1 MDDVLEYAR
10 VPVMIQS
17 YTKAQ
22 SYAKAMGTPSDKK
35 DNRRDRFRSDAAAN
49 SSTSEEV
56 TGLKTNY
63 DGTFTLD
70 GKFYP
75 LKAFVPEEIYLGKIP
90 KVFWD
95 AHRERNMGLSLKL
108 DKKNKNWSENNCNRR
123 TLKSATTKADTKS

>member
-22 SYAKAMGTPSDKK
+22 SYAKEMVTPSDKK

-56 TGLKTNY
+56 TGLKTND
-63 DGTFTLD
+63 DGTC
-70 GKFYP
+70 Y
-75 LKAFVPEEIYLGKIP
+75 ARWKILSP
-90 KVFWD
+90 KGIRTW
-95 AHRERNMGLSLKL
+95 RNLS
-108 DKKNKNWSENNCNRR
+108 WE
-123 TLKSATTKADTKS
+123 AT